1 MAEEI
6 RLSKSFIETE
16 LPQASSLIC
25 VGLSDDISH
34 WAGCEEGG

>member
-6 RLSKSFIETE
+6 RLSKSFIENRAAAGT
-16 LPQASSLIC
+16 SLIC
-25 VGLSDDISH
+25 VGLSDDISR